1 MKRKHIIF
9 KDMGKVTLILQP
21 FQVHKVLQNTS
32 MQQKGT
38 LGEIRPFITRHESRQ
53 KSNLKRKF
61 PFLRSLEH
69 KRGTVEKTRSPRKMF
84 SKNIFQEESRSDRS
98 YHISA
103 NPRHPTRHWL
113 PKHECSY
120 PRKYQECWARAPTV
134 ATSAA
139 TSASPVPA
147 HSSLPWLVLQPLELQ
162 AGEKLGQGY
171 VRGCAIREYVNSGHP
186 SLCQSGET
194 GETAPEGSRSS
205 IISN

>member
-1 MKRKHIIF
+1 M
-9 KDMGKVTLILQP
+9 
-21 FQVHKVLQNTS
+21 
-32 MQQKGT
+32 
-38 LGEIRPFITRHESRQ
+38 GEIRPFITRHESRQ

-69 KRGTVEKTRSPRKMF
+69 KRGTVEKTVF
-84 SKNIFQEESRSDRS
+84 SNIFQEESRSDRS

-103 NPRHPTRHWL
+103 NPRHPTHHWL

-139 TSASPVPA
+139 TPASLVPA
-147 HSSLPWLVLQPLELQ
+147 RSSLPWLVLQPLELQ

-171 VRGCAIREYVNSGHP
+171 VRGCEIRE
-186 SLCQSGET
+186 
-194 GETAPEGSRSS
+194 
-205 IISN
+205 